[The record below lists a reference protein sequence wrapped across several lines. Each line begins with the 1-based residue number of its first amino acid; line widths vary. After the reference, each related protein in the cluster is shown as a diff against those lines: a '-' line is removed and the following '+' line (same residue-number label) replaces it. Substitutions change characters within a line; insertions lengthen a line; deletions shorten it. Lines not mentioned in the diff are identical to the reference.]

1 MLWRGQASYFGS
13 RARPEGPKSEAK
25 GREHEYGSWG
35 GGTKPPSHQ
44 LRGLGVR
51 YVPPAGGQGGASA
64 AKILLHFRG
73 ARRPLLELVG
83 AKLAEAM
90 APCPFLCSD
99 ATCCQITLDTCSSQ
113 ERERG
118 G

>member
-1 MLWRGQASYFGS
+1 MSRVLGEVAASPHPTSSGVWGCGTFLQPG
-13 RARPEGPKSEAK
+13 ARVV
-25 GREHEYGSWG
+25 
-35 GGTKPPSHQ
+35 T
-44 LRGLGVR
+44 
-51 YVPPAGGQGGASA
+51 A
-64 AKILLHFRG
+64 AKILFHFRG

-113 ERERG
+113 ERERVVVE
-118 G
+118 